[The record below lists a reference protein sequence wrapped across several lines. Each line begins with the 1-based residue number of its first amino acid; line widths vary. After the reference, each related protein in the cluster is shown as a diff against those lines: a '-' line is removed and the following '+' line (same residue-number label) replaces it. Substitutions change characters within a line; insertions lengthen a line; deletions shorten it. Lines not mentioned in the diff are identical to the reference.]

1 MTDATLRYEAAAE
14 RRARI
19 LSALRLGGFVS
30 IADLARDLRV
40 SQMTIRRDLHALE
53 DRGHVRVVHG
63 GASLAPSALRGSAFP
78 DAHARSQERVAR
90 RAAGLV
96 GASDTIAIDAGATA
110 FALARALPEDFGGCV
125 ITHSMPV
132 LQLLAERTGGVRMV
146 SLGANSSPTAARSS
160 ARRRRPRWRSCARA
174 SSSSRRSPSTSGA
187 RMHDH
192 PQRRACNEV

>member
-1 MTDATLRYEAAAE
+1 MTDATLRYGAAAE
-14 RRARI
+14 RRARV
-19 LSALRLGGFVS
+19 LSGLRLARFVS

-53 DRGHVRVVHG
+53 DRGHVRGVHG

-132 LQLLAERTGGVRMV
+132 LQLLAERTGESGWSRW
-146 SLGANSSPTAARSS
+146 GATSSPTAVRSS
-160 ARRRRPRWRSCARA
+160 ARRRTGRWRSYSPA
-174 SSSSRRSPSTSGA
+174 SSSSRRSPSTS
-187 RMHDH
+187 
-192 PQRRACNEV
+192 